1 MMTTTMLPLSSA
13 LAIRSRFVMAMTS
26 AGHSNL
32 LFHHYSQAQP
42 QLQQLH
48 QHPRHPQQYRSMG
61 HLVRVILRE
70 DLPSG
75 KGRVREVVEVPAG
88 FARNF
93 LIPKKKALYATAD
106 NLQKLAEAHKLL
118 GITPEVVA
126 APATAVG
133 GAASADPT
141 TIRTITIKPPRVS
154 VPSKKK
160 QKKQNNV
167 NKIFDDFTAAARL
180 KHYLRNKH
188 VRVCVLYY
196 TNMIV
201 SLAFAARQLLL
212 LLCSCL
218 RFCVLAFL
226 LACFCLLLLACF
238 CS

>member
-1 MMTTTMLPLSSA
+1 MLPLSSA

-118 GITPEVVA
+118 GITPEVA
-126 APATAVG
+126 TAPATAAVG

-141 TIRTITIKPPRVS
+141 TIRTLTIKPPRVS

-160 QKKQNNV
+160 QKKQNV

-188 VRVCVLYY
+188 VRVCVLY

-201 SLAFAARQLLL
+201 SLAFFFA
-212 LLCSCL
+212 S
-218 RFCVLAFL
+218 
-226 LACFCLLLLACF
+226 
-238 CS
+238 